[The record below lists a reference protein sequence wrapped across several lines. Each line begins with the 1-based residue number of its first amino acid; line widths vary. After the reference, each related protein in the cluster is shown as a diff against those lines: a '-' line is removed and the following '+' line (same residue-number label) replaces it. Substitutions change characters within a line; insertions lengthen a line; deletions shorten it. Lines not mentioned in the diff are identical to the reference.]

1 MRAPAVLLALLPA
14 ARAADGARTPDVPEH
29 HTAGGFRNP
38 PTTGVTS
45 VQGLIAHR
53 IRMLFLEEPGA
64 AAPALDR
71 ATAERG
77 RSGTRDGLMWLGH
90 GG

>member
-1 MRAPAVLLALLPA
+1 MRRLAALSALWLA
-14 ARAADGARTPDVPEH
+14 ACAADGPRTPGMPEH

-38 PTTGVTS
+38 PPAAMRS
-45 VQGLIAHR
+45 AEGLITDR
-53 IRMLFLEEPGA
+53 FRLLFVEVPGA

-77 RSGTRDGLMWLGH
+77 WA